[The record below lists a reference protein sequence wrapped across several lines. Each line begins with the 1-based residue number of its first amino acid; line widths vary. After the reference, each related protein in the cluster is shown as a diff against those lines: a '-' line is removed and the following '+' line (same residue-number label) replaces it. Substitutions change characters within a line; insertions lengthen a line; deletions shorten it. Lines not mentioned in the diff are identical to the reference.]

1 MTHEQPRTRL
11 VTVMHSPMRL
21 AILGSLRHVQQVTFA
36 DLREALDLSA
46 AELSRQL
53 AILEKAELVE
63 IAKLRELR
71 RPVTQVRLS
80 ESGRERFEEY
90 LRHLRQVVQEDVQE
104 DVQVVGVQED
114 GVQEDAP

>member
-1 MTHEQPRTRL
+1 MTAEQPRTHL
-11 VTVMHSPMRL
+11 TTVMHSPIRL

-53 AILEKAELVE
+53 GILEQEGMVD
-63 IAKLRELR
+63 IAKLRERR

-80 ESGRERFEEY
+80 DSGRERFEKY
-90 LRHLRQVVQEDVQE
+90 LTQLRLVVQGDI
-104 DVQVVGVQED
+104 
-114 GVQEDAP
+114 P